1 MTALNW
7 NIFKI
12 KFHQREQAA
21 FESLAYMLFCYEHG
35 ITKGIFRFKN
45 QTGIETEPI
54 DYNGVLSGFQ
64 AKFYETK
71 LSANKNDII
80 DSLKKAKRKNPGLKK
95 VLLYT
100 NQEISE
106 SNLKNK
112 KKPAY
117 LTDIEKVAKEIR
129 IEIEWRVNS
138 HFEKQLSVPENYY
151 LHTEYFKTTKG
162 ILDFL
167 ELLTQHTKALLFPVH
182 TEIEYAGKQVKIDRS
197 AIAIKLKNQSPNVTI
212 LSGEGGSGKTAL
224 IKEIWSES
232 SPLYVLK
239 AAEFNRASVTEI
251 LHDFG
256 PFGLTDF
263 IEAHSQEPGRTFV
276 IDSAEKLADLD
287 NQDTF
292 NEFLTTLIS
301 NKWKVIFTT
310 RNSYLDDLRFQ
321 MIEVYRLKFLSISL
335 ENLTAP
341 QLEELARHNTF
352 KLPKDAKLRS
362 LICNLFY
369 LQEYLRQYSASHDN
383 MNYSS
388 FRDLLWQKRIQYSQ
402 FKKNNIHLAREKC
415 FLQIVRLRCDTGNF
429 FLTDLPC
436 SGEVLS
442 LLERDEI
449 IQYEK
454 AQGGHFI
461 THDIYEEWALEKLI
475 EKEFAQVNDIAAF
488 FDNLGAALPIRR
500 AFRSWLSSKLL
511 QEDPL
516 LRSFIENAFTNKA
529 IAAFWKDEL
538 LISVLLSEHCD
549 WFFHQFE
556 GKLFECEKHYLKL
569 IIFLLRTACKEV
581 DEQTHLLLRLQQ
593 QDLNPAYVFT
603 KPKGKGWQAV
613 ILFLHNNTGQFNR
626 EDLTLLVPLLK
637 EWISENPTGS
647 TTRLAG
653 LFALHF
659 YKDSELNES
668 VSYGSDN
675 EEKLLEAVLGAAREL
690 KAELSEIV
698 EKLLAGKYNRRD
710 SFDSLRDAILGDN
723 DKSIHFIISLP
734 QLTLRL
740 ADQSWYQPP
749 KERHPYGG
757 SIGVERYYAIRDHV
771 HLDYYPASALQ
782 TPIYYLLQFAFRD
795 TIQFILDFTNRAVK
809 AYSKSEYGNTVEEIK
824 VKIDDVTNKQWVSN
838 SLWCMFRGSG
848 SPITPYLLQSMHMA
862 LEKHL
867 MKMAKVGDGKNVIE
881 CLKLLLKQT
890 RSGSITAVVS
900 SVVLAFPNKLFE
912 VALLLF
918 RNFLFFQ
925 QDNIRLTRESEAKS
939 IVSIWAGMDARF
951 RAFEKE
957 RLATFEE
964 PHRNKTLESL
974 IREFQFFWKDGIS
987 EKEFH
992 DRRAYIHT
1000 IIDEMHA
1007 SINGKDPETE
1017 KNKVLRLF
1025 LARIDS
1031 RTMSATAEP
1040 IGENTLIRFNP
1051 ELAPDLQQFSQ
1062 EGTRKFN
1069 EQYMYTSLKMWGL
1082 GKFDRRHASKEY
1094 PQYEG
1099 NPGVVLAETRQLIDE
1114 LNNGTRPLPFSDV
1127 AIPSYACAAVV
1138 KEHGQHI
1145 SAADRLFCKD
1155 VILQFANL
1163 PLIEGYR
1170 YQISDGVEVAVSALP
1185 YLMSL
1190 FPKEKNKYAYI
1201 LLCILF
1207 DAHPIGEYKRV
1218 CDYASEAIRFTL
1230 SSRFPRLAN
1239 EVLLTYLAV
1248 KPHLDKVTD
1257 YRKLHF
1263 KKITRLKAIQKFF
1276 ASKANQKRFGAV
1288 RPTLSYLKQIP
1299 FDKMDIQVADL
1310 IFQSIPDDTED
1321 RIQLAFIRKTLDK
1334 FTSTLL
1340 IDRRYDNE
1348 ERTDYKLQY
1357 RFFQKYA
1364 RFLLNRKPTVITDWV
1379 QPLLHPFIPSE
1390 PMANFLSSMVYEQDL
1405 IQHDEQFWAVWKGL
1419 YPSFRETVQ
1428 RDRHCHQ
1435 SKVIRNYLLALQFG
1449 ISNTKEW
1456 HTLKPANSAFFKTVC
1471 DETGHHPE
1479 VLYSISKLLNDE
1491 GSHYLNEGLYWISD
1505 MLSCSENLHK
1515 YDVHP
1520 NTIFYLNQIARRF
1533 VYMNRTQI
1541 KTNRMI
1547 REKVLVL
1554 LNYLVSK
1561 GSVSG
1566 YLLREE
1572 VF

>member
-7 NIFKI
+7 NIFKT
-12 KFHQREQAA
+12 KFHLSEQAA

-35 ITKGIFRFKN
+35 IIQGIFRFKN

-54 DYNGVLSGFQ
+54 DHRGVSTGFQ

-80 DSLKKAKRKNPGLKK
+80 ASLKKAKRKNPELKK
-95 VLLYT
+95 ILIYT

-106 SNLKNK
+106 SSLKSK

-117 LTDIEKVAKEIR
+117 LQEIDKAAKGIK

-151 LHTEYFKTTKG
+151 LLAEYFKTTKG

-167 ELLTQHTKALLFPVH
+167 EALTQHSKTILFPIH
-182 TEIEYAGKQVKIDRS
+182 TEIEYAEKKVKIDRS
-197 AIAIKLKNQSPNVTI
+197 AIARQLKNQSPNVTI

-224 IKEIWSES
+224 IKETWSES
-232 SPLYVLK
+232 SPMYVLK

-263 IEAHSQEPGRTFV
+263 IEAHSKESGRTFV

-292 NEFLTTLIS
+292 KEFLTTLIA
-301 NKWKVIFTT
+301 NQWKVIFTT

-335 ENLTAP
+335 ENLTVL
-341 QLEELARHNTF
+341 QLEELARDNKF

-362 LICNLFY
+362 LIRNLFY
-369 LQEYLRQYSASHDN
+369 LQEYLGQYSVSQDK

-402 FKKNNIHLAREKC
+402 SKKNNIHLAREKC
-415 FLQIVRLRCDTGNF
+415 FLQIARVRCDTGNF

-461 THDIYEEWALEKLI
+461 SHDIYEEWALEKLI
-475 EKEFAQVNDIAAF
+475 EKEFSQVDDIVKF
-488 FDNLGAALPIRR
+488 FDNLGAALPMRR

-516 LRSFIENAFTNKA
+516 LRTFIENAFTNRA
-529 IAAFWKDEL
+529 IAAFWQDEL

-549 WFFHQFE
+549 WFFQQFE
-556 GKLFECEKHYLKL
+556 GKLFENEKHYLKL

-603 KPKGKGWQAV
+603 KPKGKGWEAV
-613 ILFLHNNTGQFNR
+613 ILFLHNHTGQFDR
-626 EDLTLLVPLLK
+626 EDLTLYVPLLK
-637 EWISENPTGS
+637 EWIIENPTGP

-659 YKDSELNES
+659 YKDAGLYNR
-668 VSYGSDN
+668 VSYGSVKED
-675 EEKLLEAVLGAAREL
+675 KLLEAVLGAAREL
-690 KAELSEIV
+690 KAELTEIV
-698 EKLLAGKYNRRD
+698 EKLLAGKFNRHD
-710 SFDSLRDAILGDN
+710 SFDSLRAAILGDN
-723 DKSIHFIISLP
+723 DKSIHFIMALP

-740 ADQSWYQPP
+740 ADQCWYQPP

-757 SIGVERYYAIRDHV
+757 SIGVEKYYAIRDHV
-771 HLDYYPASALQ
+771 HLDYHPASALQ
-782 TPIYYLLQFAFRD
+782 TPIYYLLQFALRD

-809 AYSKSEYGNTVEEIK
+809 AYSKSDYGNTVEEIK
-824 VKIDDVTNKQWVSN
+824 VKIDGVTHNQWISN

-848 SPITPYLLQSMHMA
+848 SPVTPYLLQSMHMA

-867 MKMAKVGDGKNVIE
+867 MKMAKAGDGKNVIE
-881 CLKLLLKQT
+881 WLKYLLKQT

-918 RNFLFFQ
+918 RNFRFFQ

-939 IVSIWAGMDARF
+939 IVSIWAGMDERY

-964 PHRNKTLESL
+964 SHRNKTLESL
-974 IREFQFFWKDGIS
+974 IRESQFFRTDGIS
-987 EKEFH
+987 EKEYQK
-992 DRRAYIHT
+992 RRAAIHT

-1007 SINGKDPETE
+1007 SIKGQDPE

-1051 ELAPDLQQFSQ
+1051 ELAPDLQQFSE
-1062 EGTRKFN
+1062 EGTRQFD
-1069 EQYMYTSLKMWGL
+1069 EQYKYTSLKMWGL
-1082 GKFDRRHASKEY
+1082 GKFDRRHANKGY
-1094 PQYEG
+1094 PQYVG
-1099 NPGVVLAETRQLIDE
+1099 KPDAVLAETRQLIDE
-1114 LNNGTRPLPFSDV
+1114 LNKGTRPLPFSDE

-1138 KEHGQHI
+1138 KEHGQHL
-1145 SAADRLFCKD
+1145 SAADRLFCKE

-1163 PLIEGYR
+1163 PLNEGYQ
-1170 YQISDGVEVAVSALP
+1170 YQISDGVEVAVSTLP

-1190 FPKEKNKYAYI
+1190 FPKEKNDYAYI

-1207 DAHPIGEYKRV
+1207 DSHPIGEYKRV

-1257 YRKLHF
+1257 YRKLHV

-1276 ASKANQKRFGAV
+1276 ASKANQKRFGTV

-1299 FDKMDIQVADL
+1299 FDKLDIQVADL

-1321 RIQLAFIRKTLDK
+1321 RVQLEFIRKTLDK

-1340 IDRRYDNE
+1340 IDRRYNSD

-1357 RFFQKYA
+1357 RYFQKYA
-1364 RFLLNRKPTVITDWV
+1364 QFLLNRKPTVITDWL

-1390 PMANFLSSMVYEQDL
+1390 PMANFLSSLVYEQDR

-1428 RDRHCHQ
+1428 RDRHRQQ
-1435 SKVIRNYLLALQFG
+1435 STVIRNYLLALQFG
-1449 ISNTKEW
+1449 ISDTKEW

-1505 MLSCSENLHK
+1505 MLSRHESLYNA
-1515 YDVHP
+1515 DVHP
-1520 NTIFYLNQIARRF
+1520 NTIYYLNHIARRF
-1533 VYMNRTQI
+1533 VYLNRTAI
-1541 KTNRMI
+1541 KANRLL
-1547 REKVLVL
+1547 RDKVLVL
-1554 LNYLVSK
+1554 LNYLFTK